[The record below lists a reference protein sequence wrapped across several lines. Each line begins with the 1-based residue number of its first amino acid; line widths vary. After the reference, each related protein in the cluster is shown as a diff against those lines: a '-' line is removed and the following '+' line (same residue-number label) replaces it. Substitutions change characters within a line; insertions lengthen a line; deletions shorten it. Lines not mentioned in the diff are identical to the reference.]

1 MSNPIMQGLLNAKPA
16 PVKAKKSTLN
26 TDILDQIMV
35 IQVWTRAIVHQR
47 KSVTPDQMVMDRCQ
61 RRIDDAKQDILN
73 LVAGEIK

>member
-1 MSNPIMQGLLNAKPA
+1 M
-16 PVKAKKSTLN
+16 STLN
-26 TDILDQIMV
+26 TNILDQINV
-35 IQVWTRAIVHQR
+35 IQVLTRRIMNQR

>member
-1 MSNPIMQGLLNAKPA
+1 MNNPIMQGLLNAKPA

-26 TDILDQIMV
+26 TDILDQINV

-61 RRIDDAKQDILN
+61 RRIDDAKQDILS

>member
-1 MSNPIMQGLLNAKPA
+1 MENPIMQGLLNAKPA

-26 TDILDQIMV
+26 TDILDTINV
-35 IQVWTRAIVHQR
+35 IQVLTRRIVHER
-47 KSVTPDQMVMDRCQ
+47 KSATRDQMVMDRCQ

>member
-73 LVAGEIK
+73 LVVGEIK

>member
-73 LVAGEIK
+73 LVAGESK